1 MQWLEITLVP
11 DGGDTDALC
20 ARLEALGMTDLVI
33 DDEKDLEDFI
43 ANGTRYWDYIDEEL
57 LAEKRGRHSV
67 RFYLADDEDGRLR
80 LEALLS
86 RLGDC
91 RASVASVKDEDWENS
106 WKQYY
111 KPIETGSEL
120 IIVPEWEDAPENSGR
135 IPLRLDPGLIFGT
148 GAHASTRMCL
158 EALENVRPGRVLDL
172 GCGSG
177 ILGIA
182 ALLLGAESC
191 LGCDIDDKAP
201 SVAAANAALNGIS
214 GDRFRVLAGDVLHD
228 ASLRS
233 HIKKGGYDLI
243 FANIVADV
251 IIALCADAAAWLAP
265 GGSFICS
272 GVIDGREDEV
282 LAAVEA
288 AGLLVTGRRHIDN
301 WHSFTAV
308 KNVLV

>member
-1 MQWLEITLVP
+1 
-11 DGGDTDALC
+11 
-20 ARLEALGMTDLVI
+20 
-33 DDEKDLEDFI
+33 
-43 ANGTRYWDYIDEEL
+43 
-57 LAEKRGRHSV
+57 
-67 RFYLADDEDGRLR
+67 RFYLPDDEDGRLR

-111 KPIETGSEL
+111 KPIETGARL
-120 IIVPEWEDAPENSGR
+120 VIVPEWEAPPEDGGR

-158 EALENVRPGRVLDL
+158 EALENVRAKRVLDL

-201 SVAAANAALNGIS
+201 AVAAANAALNGIS
-214 GDRFRVLAGDVLHD
+214 GDRFRVLAGDVLLD
-228 ASLRS
+228 APLRS
-233 HIKKGGYDLI
+233 SREKG
-243 FANIVADV
+243 
-251 IIALCADAAAWLAP
+251 
-265 GGSFICS
+265 
-272 GVIDGREDEV
+272 
-282 LAAVEA
+282 
-288 AGLLVTGRRHIDN
+288 
-301 WHSFTAV
+301 
-308 KNVLV
+308 